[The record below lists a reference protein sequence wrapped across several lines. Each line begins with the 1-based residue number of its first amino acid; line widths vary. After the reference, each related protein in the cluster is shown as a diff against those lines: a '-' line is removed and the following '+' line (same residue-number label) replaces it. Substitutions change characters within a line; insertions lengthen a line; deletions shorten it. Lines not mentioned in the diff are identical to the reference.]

1 MAAGEADARG
11 RKKSRANPAVE
22 GDEEMAGDK
31 KEKKARSQT
40 PAQRSISTKK
50 TIREKSAGRREGAFP
65 ARLPYKLVPEE

>member
-11 RKKSRANPAVE
+11 RKRGRANPAVE

-40 PAQRSISTKK
+40 PA
-50 TIREKSAGRREGAFP
+50 
-65 ARLPYKLVPEE
+65 